1 MVEEDATQHGR
12 LIDMKDQ
19 LMELTQD
26 KKLTAEQLALFYAK
40 DIITHRKLDA
50 HSPETYKQLASN
62 PPSTEEIRAISSGC

>member
-1 MVEEDATQHGR
+1 
-12 LIDMKDQ
+12 
-19 LMELTQD
+19 MELTQD

-62 PPSTEEIRAISSGC
+62 PPSNEEIRAIMKNRLAKSHFNRASLFNFGDS